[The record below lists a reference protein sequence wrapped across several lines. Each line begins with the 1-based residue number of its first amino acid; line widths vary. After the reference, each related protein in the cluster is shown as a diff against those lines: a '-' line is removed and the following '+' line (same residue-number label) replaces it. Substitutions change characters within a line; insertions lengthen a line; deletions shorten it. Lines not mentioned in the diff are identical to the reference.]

1 MSYAFYINMR
11 EFIVVGH
18 KARTDGNFN
27 LNDLPGSGGRIDILC
42 RCINCALF
50 LSHDLRRDVIIY
62 LVLLGEPDMPKIVK
76 FEGENVKYLN
86 PDERSSGSLI
96 KKALERSAIPR
107 WRESTRGV
115 WVRMGGLADLL
126 EEVLIK
132 DKRLF
137 YLQED
142 GGDIRDR
149 FKENVPDNTVF
160 VLGDHTGM
168 TPEEEIVIRDLDVKT
183 INIGP
188 ISLHADHCI
197 ILVNNEIDR
206 TVGTTG

>member
-1 MSYAFYINMR
+1 MSYAFYITMR

-42 RCINCALF
+42 RCVNCALF

-62 LVLLGEPDMPKIVK
+62 LVLLGEPDIPKIVK
-76 FEGENVKYLN
+76 FEGENVRYLN

-115 WVRMGGLADLL
+115 WIRLGGLSDLL
-126 EEVLIK
+126 EEVLTE

-142 GGDIRDR
+142 GSDIRGE
-149 FKENVPDNTVF
+149 FKENVSNNTVF

>member
-1 MSYAFYINMR
+1 MSYAFYITMR

-18 KARTDGNFN
+18 KAHTDGNFN

-42 RCINCALF
+42 RCVNCALF

-62 LVLLGEPDMPKIVK
+62 LVLLGEPDIPRIVK
-76 FEGENVKYLN
+76 FEGENVRYLN

-115 WVRMGGLADLL
+115 WIRLGGLADLL
-126 EEVLIK
+126 EEVVTEE
-132 DKRLF
+132 KRLF

-142 GGDIRDR
+142 GEDIRNV
-149 FKENVPDNTVF
+149 FKENVQDTTVF

-168 TPEEEIVIRDLDVKT
+168 TPEEEIVIQDLDAKT